1 MRQRVLVIFVLI
13 CGVSVAFSATLGDPS
28 APAKK
33 EAPTLKKSPPPAQ
46 KEKPSSRSSLKTL
59 GQEKTSS
66 KPSPKADPKK
76 AAVPP
81 PPPPSSSGVADNEN
95 LGAREVTG
103 QAKDKVKI
111 EKITPEIKVD
121 MKELVDSITD
131 KTEKLLEQGRPIPSD
146 EDFQRFDR
154 IDSEQTAR
162 PWLPD
167 LVEPPL
173 ISFKPAPAQTTVVSW
188 RLEVTDDKGDV
199 VHTITGKGN
208 PVNEIV
214 WDGTNREGK
223 MIRVASAYA
232 FRFITVDEFKETH
245 TTLGKAFTLRHL
257 KYRDKKNMI
266 VEIASNYLFRDDK
279 ISPDALPILERT
291 LDVLREYSSYPF
303 VLEFQTMDSDGE
315 MVKSRQKAVTEKI
328 AADLLLS
335 PDSIHYTYAPV
346 KDRGDVLRFVI
357 KLR

>member
-1 MRQRVLVIFVLI
+1 MRQSVLALIIFT
-13 CGVSVAFSATLGDPS
+13 CGIQGGYSATLGDPT

-33 EAPTLKKSPPPAQ
+33 ASPTLKKSSPPSNKATASP
-46 KEKPSSRSSLKTL
+46 SLKTL
-59 GQEKTSS
+59 GTA
-66 KPSPKADPKK
+66 KPAAKPAPKPTTDPKK
-76 AAVPP
+76 EAVPP
-81 PPPPSSSGVADNEN
+81 PPSGATGNEN
-95 LGAREVTG
+95 LGDLEVTG
-103 QAKDKVKI
+103 QAKDKVMI
-111 EKITPEIKVD
+111 EKVTPEIKVD
-121 MKELVDSITD
+121 VKELVDSVTD

-146 EDFQRFDR
+146 EDFRRFDR
-154 IDSEQTAR
+154 IDSQQTAW

-173 ISFKPAPAQTTVVSW
+173 ISFQPAPAQTTVVAW

-214 WDGTNREGK
+214 WDGFNREGK

-232 FRFITVDEFKETH
+232 FRFITVDEFKDTH

-257 KYRDKKNMI
+257 KYKDKKNLI
-266 VEIASNYLFRDDK
+266 VEISSSYLFRDDK
-279 ISPDALPILERT
+279 INTEALPILERT
-291 LDVLREYSSYPF
+291 LDVLREYSVYPF
-303 VLEFQTMDSDGE
+303 ALEFQTFDPESE
-315 MVKSRQKAVTEKI
+315 MVKSRQKAITGKI
-328 AADLLLS
+328 TADLLLA
-335 PDSIHYTYAPV
+335 PDSIKYTYAPV

>member
-1 MRQRVLVIFVLI
+1 MRDLALAILI
-13 CGVSVAFSATLGDPS
+13 PLFGFGTAFSATLGDPT

-33 EAPTLKKSPPPAQ
+33 VAPSLKKAAPPSKKEAASTSP
-46 KEKPSSRSSLKTL
+46 SLKTL
-59 GQEKTSS
+59 GTAKPVQKPAAKTA
-66 KPSPKADPKK
+66 PAPNPKK
-76 AAVPP
+76 ADVPP
-81 PPPPSSSGVADNEN
+81 PPPTGNEN
-95 LGAREVTG
+95 LGDMEVTG
-103 QAKDKVKI
+103 QAKDKVMI
-111 EKITPEIKVD
+111 EKVTPEIKVD
-121 MKELVDSITD
+121 VKELVDSVTD

-146 EDFQRFDR
+146 EDFRRFDR
-154 IDSEQTAR
+154 IDSQQTAR

-173 ISFKPAPAQTTVVSW
+173 ISFQPAPAQTTVVAW
-188 RLEVTDDKGDV
+188 RLEVTDDKGDI

-214 WDGTNREGK
+214 WDGFNREGK

-232 FRFITVDEFKETH
+232 FRFITVDEFKDTH

-257 KYRDKKNMI
+257 KYKDKKNLI
-266 VEIASNYLFRDDK
+266 VEISSSYLFREDK
-279 ISPDALPILERT
+279 INTDALPILERT
-291 LDVLREYSSYPF
+291 MDVLREYSGYPF
-303 VLEFQTMDSDGE
+303 ALEFQTFDPESE

-328 AADLLLS
+328 TTDLLLA
-335 PDSIHYTYAPV
+335 PDTIRYTYAPV

>member
-1 MRQRVLVIFVLI
+1 MRQRALAILI
-13 CGVSVAFSATLGDPS
+13 LMCGGGMGFSATLGDPT

-33 EAPTLKKSPPPAQ
+33 EAPTLKKSSPLPKKTAGSP
-46 KEKPSSRSSLKTL
+46 SLKTL
-59 GQEKTSS
+59 GTPKSAP
-66 KPSPKADPKK
+66 KPASNPQADPKK
-76 AAVPP
+76 NAVPP
-81 PPPPSSSGVADNEN
+81 PPVAGNEN
-95 LGAREVTG
+95 LGDLEVTG
-103 QAKDKVKI
+103 QAKDKVMI
-111 EKITPEIKVD
+111 EKVTPEIKVD
-121 MKELVDSITD
+121 VKELVDSVTD

-146 EDFQRFDR
+146 EDFRRFDR
-154 IDSEQTAR
+154 IDSQQTAR

-173 ISFKPAPAQTTVVSW
+173 ISFQPAPAQTTVVAW

-214 WDGTNREGK
+214 WDGFNREGK

-232 FRFITVDEFKETH
+232 FRFITVDEFKDTH

-257 KYRDKKNMI
+257 KYKDKKNLI
-266 VEIASNYLFRDDK
+266 IEISSSYLFRDDK
-279 ISPDALPILERT
+279 INTEALPILERT
-291 LDVLREYSSYPF
+291 LDVLREYSASPF
-303 VLEFQTMDSDGE
+303 VLEFQTFDPESE

-328 AADLLLS
+328 TTDLLLA
-335 PDSIHYTYAPV
+335 PDSIRYTYAPV

>member
-1 MRQRVLVIFVLI
+1 MRQSMLAMIIFT
-13 CGVSVAFSATLGDPS
+13 CGIQGGYCATLGDPT

-33 EAPTLKKSPPPAQ
+33 ESPTLKKSSPPPNKAT
-46 KEKPSSRSSLKTL
+46 SSPSLKTL
-59 GQEKTSS
+59 GTA
-66 KPSPKADPKK
+66 KPAAKPAPKPTTDPKK
-76 AAVPP
+76 EAVPP
-81 PPPPSSSGVADNEN
+81 PPSGATGNEN
-95 LGAREVTG
+95 LGDLEVTG
-103 QAKDKVKI
+103 QAKDKVMI
-111 EKITPEIKVD
+111 EKVTPEIKVD
-121 MKELVDSITD
+121 VKELVDSVTD

-146 EDFQRFDR
+146 EDFRRFDR
-154 IDSEQTAR
+154 IDSQQTAR

-173 ISFKPAPAQTTVVSW
+173 ISFQPAPAQTTVVAW

-214 WDGTNREGK
+214 WDGFNREGK

-232 FRFITVDEFKETH
+232 FRFITVDEFKDTH

-257 KYRDKKNMI
+257 KYKDKKNLI
-266 VEIASNYLFRDDK
+266 VEISSSYLFRDDK
-279 ISPDALPILERT
+279 INTEALPILERT
-291 LDVLREYSSYPF
+291 LDVLREYSGYPF
-303 VLEFQTMDSDGE
+303 ALEFQTFDPESE
-315 MVKSRQKAVTEKI
+315 TVKSRQKAVTGKI
-328 AADLLLS
+328 TADLLLA
-335 PDSIHYTYAPV
+335 PDSIKYTYAPV

>member
-1 MRQRVLVIFVLI
+1 MRQPVWVIFVLVF
-13 CGVSVAFSATLGDPS
+13 GSSLAFSATPGDPAAS
-28 APAKK
+28 AQKAS
-33 EAPTLKKSPPPAQ
+33 PTLKKSPPPTSKKTTTSGA
-46 KEKPSSRSSLKTL
+46 SLKTL
-59 GQEKTSS
+59 GQAKPAPKTTPAS
-66 KPSPKADPKK
+66 DPKK

-81 PPPPSSSGVADNEN
+81 PPSSSSTGVAENEN

-111 EKITPEIKVD
+111 EKITPEIKVE
-121 MKELVDSITD
+121 MKNLVDSLTD

-146 EDFQRFDR
+146 EDFRQFDR
-154 IDSEQTAR
+154 LGSQQTAR

-232 FRFITVDEFKETH
+232 FRFITVDEFKDAH

-257 KYRDKKNMI
+257 KYRDKKNVI
-266 VEIASNYLFRDDK
+266 VEVASSYLFRDDK
-279 ISPDALPILERT
+279 INPDALPILERT
-291 LDVLREYSSYPF
+291 LDVLREYSAYPF
-303 VLEFQTMDSDGE
+303 VLEFQTLDSDGE
-315 MVKSRQKAVTEKI
+315 VVKTRQKAVTEKI

-335 PDSIHYTYAPV
+335 TDSIHYTYAPI